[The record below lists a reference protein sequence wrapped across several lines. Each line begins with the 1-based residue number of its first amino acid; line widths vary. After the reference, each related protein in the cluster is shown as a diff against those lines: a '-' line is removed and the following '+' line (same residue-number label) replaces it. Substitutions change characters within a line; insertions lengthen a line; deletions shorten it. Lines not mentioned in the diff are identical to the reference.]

1 MTECYPPDQ
10 VSQFDLVKGRTKTFL
25 WLLRLPSPCCA
36 TGCLA
41 VDGFWTWRYKG
52 DRETIVTPEKK
63 AGENDMATPKGQ
75 NTEAKEEAELGHFK
89 EEMANEE
96 DLPTMDTPTVFNI
109 SPFSS
114 LQGSG
119 LPQDLG
125 PSAQDPHVPSEAF
138 APLPKYKAHAL
149 HAPHGRRMSIVKVQ
163 PFVHGEDLSD
173 AKSLCWPYIPRR
185 LLALLIVFCA
195 FIAVTLVVGI
205 GLGVGLS
212 CSGKFQCVS
221 STQCIS
227 RSALCDGVQDC
238 SQGEDE
244 LNCVRVSGRHSI
256 LQLSRGGVWRSV
268 CWQNWN
274 PSLGLSACTQLGY
287 TSYVNSSS
295 IPLSSVESAFQKDTV
310 TLDPHLPV
318 PQPSLKAHNS
328 SSLRSVQCISGLVT
342 ALKCIECG
350 IRPGLRSRIVRG
362 NMSVSGQF
370 PWQAS
375 LQYQSQYICGGSVIT
390 KQWIVT
396 AAHCVYGFASPS
408 LWSVRVGIS
417 EQPVSGAGDL
427 AVAKVLYHAA
437 YHPERVQYDIAL
449 VRLAQ
454 PLTFSGQVQPI
465 CLPNYGQDFRPG
477 SVCWVSGWGATQ
489 SGGEVSSSLQSAT
502 VPLLSARQ
510 CARHGLSSWSVCAGY
525 LKGGSDT
532 CQGDSGSPLA
542 CEDSVWKLVGVASW
556 SQGCGGRNNPGIYTS
571 IIQALPWIQQNME
584 KEEEQMV

>member
-1 MTECYPPDQ
+1 
-10 VSQFDLVKGRTKTFL
+10 
-25 WLLRLPSPCCA
+25 
-36 TGCLA
+36 
-41 VDGFWTWRYKG
+41 
-52 DRETIVTPEKK
+52 
-63 AGENDMATPKGQ
+63 
-75 NTEAKEEAELGHFK
+75 
-89 EEMANEE
+89 MANEE

-114 LQGSG
+114 LQGSS

-227 RSALCDGVQDC
+227 RSALCDGVKDC

-244 LNCVRVSGRHSI
+244 LNCGK
-256 LQLSRGGVWRSV
+256 L
-268 CWQNWN
+268 C
-274 PSLGLSACTQLGY
+274 SL
-287 TSYVNSSS
+287 
-295 IPLSSVESAFQKDTV
+295 PLFT
-310 TLDPHLPV
+310 PCP
-318 PQPSLKAHNS
+318 
-328 SSLRSVQCISGLVT
+328 
-342 ALKCIECG
+342 
-350 IRPGLRSRIVRG
+350 
-362 NMSVSGQF
+362 
-370 PWQAS
+370 
-375 LQYQSQYICGGSVIT
+375 
-390 KQWIVT
+390 
-396 AAHCVYGFASPS
+396 
-408 LWSVRVGIS
+408 
-417 EQPVSGAGDL
+417 
-427 AVAKVLYHAA
+427 
-437 YHPERVQYDIAL
+437 
-449 VRLAQ
+449 
-454 PLTFSGQVQPI
+454 SGQVQPV

-556 SQGCGGRNNPGIYTS
+556 SQGCGRRNNPGIYTS

-584 KEEEQMV
+584 VRQDPVARLWADPSIIICWEWLPRLTG

>member
-1 MTECYPPDQ
+1 MWG
-10 VSQFDLVKGRTKTFL
+10 V
-25 WLLRLPSPCCA
+25 
-36 TGCLA
+36 
-41 VDGFWTWRYKG
+41 
-52 DRETIVTPEKK
+52 
-63 AGENDMATPKGQ
+63 
-75 NTEAKEEAELGHFK
+75 
-89 EEMANEE
+89 
-96 DLPTMDTPTVFNI
+96 
-109 SPFSS
+109 
-114 LQGSG
+114 
-119 LPQDLG
+119 
-125 PSAQDPHVPSEAF
+125 
-138 APLPKYKAHAL
+138 
-149 HAPHGRRMSIVKVQ
+149 
-163 PFVHGEDLSD
+163 LSVL
-173 AKSLCWPYIPRR
+173 SVLMFTY
-185 LLALLIVFCA
+185 
-195 FIAVTLVVGI
+195 TLS
-205 GLGVGLS
+205 VGLS

-274 PSLGLSACTQLGY
+274 PSLGLS
-287 TSYVNSSS
+287 SNSDLT
-295 IPLSSVESAFQKDTV
+295 PGGRPWPRQVLS
-310 TLDPHLPV
+310 
-318 PQPSLKAHNS
+318 
-328 SSLRSVQCISGLVT
+328 
-342 ALKCIECG
+342 ALKPTAKCG

-584 KEEEQMV
+584 VRQDPVARLWADPSIIISWEWLPRLTG